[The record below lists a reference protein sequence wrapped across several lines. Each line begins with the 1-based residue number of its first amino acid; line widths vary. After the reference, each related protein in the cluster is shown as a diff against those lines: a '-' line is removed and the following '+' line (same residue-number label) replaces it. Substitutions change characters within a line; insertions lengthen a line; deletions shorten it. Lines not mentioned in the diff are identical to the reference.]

1 MLCERACWAF
11 QAPFLLGLMAEVAI
25 RLQCQSTA
33 EQALAEALSLIE
45 QTGERQAAPQL
56 SRLRDTLKG

>member
-1 MLCERACWAF
+1 MLGI

-25 RLQCQSTA
+25 RLQCRSTA

-45 QTGERQAAPQL
+45 QTRER
-56 SRLRDTLKG
+56 